1 MDCTSSPRPAGR
13 VACGAAAAGAALSA
27 GSHLSEARLILD
39 QVFDH
44 EASHPDRVFLTQP
57 IGNGQVVDTTWG
69 QMLDQSRRMAA
80 HLQSRGLPRGARVAI
95 LSKNCAHFV
104 MAELAI
110 WLGGY
115 TTVAI
120 FPTETADTV
129 RFVLEHSG
137 ASLLFVGKLD
147 TWAQQRT
154 GVAAA
159 LPCIALPLAPPTE
172 FETWDAITARTAPLQ
187 GRPQRGADELAML
200 IYTSGST
207 GQPKGVMNSFG
218 AFSRVAEGIETD
230 LRKRMGQHE
239 ARVLSYLP
247 LAHSFER
254 SWIEAAALWGGNTRI
269 FFAESLDTFLQD
281 LRRARPTLFIS
292 VPRLWL
298 KFQQGVFAKMP
309 PAKLDRLLSIPLVG
323 RLVARKVLKGLG
335 LDAVKQA
342 GSGSAPLPPELIR
355 WYRRIGLKLFEGYGM
370 TEDNSYSFTSNEQF
384 SEPGYVG
391 VPMPGVQGKLSS
403 DGEILIKSPG
413 QFSGYYKQPELTAAS
428 FTDDGFFRTGD
439 RGEIRPDGLLKIT
452 GRTKELFKTAKGK
465 YIAPAPIE
473 NRLNANPMVE
483 LSLVSGVGQ
492 PAAYALVVLAE
503 ALRPQ
508 LQDAAVR
515 EQVQREMEQLLADVN
530 RAVADYEALQMIV
543 LVREP
548 WSIENGFLTPT
559 MKIRRAR
566 IETAVEPLVASW
578 YAQRSRVVWA

>member
-1 MDCTSSPRPAGR
+1 MAGD
-13 VACGAAAAGAALSA
+13 
-27 GSHLSEARLILD
+27 RLILE
-39 QVFDH
+39 QVFEH
-44 EASHPDRVFLTQP
+44 EDQHPDRVYLTQP
-57 IGNGQVVDTTWG
+57 VGGGQVVDYTWA
-69 QMLDQSRRMAA
+69 QVLDQSRRMAA
-80 HLQSRGLPRGARVAI
+80 HLQSRGYGRGARIAI
-95 LSKNCAHFV
+95 LSKNCAHFF

-129 RFVLEHSG
+129 RFVLEHSE

-147 TWAQQRT
+147 TWPQQRA
-154 GVAAA
+154 GVAAS
-159 LPCIALPLAPPTE
+159 LPCIALPLAPPTD

-187 GRPQRGADELAML
+187 GRPQRAADELAML

-218 AFSRVAEGIETD
+218 AISRTAEGIATD
-230 LRKRMGQHE
+230 VRKRVGSGFE
-239 ARVLSYLP
+239 ARMLSYLP

-254 SWIEAAALWGGNTRI
+254 SWVEAQSLWDGHTHI
-269 FFAESLDTFLQD
+269 YFAESLDTFVQD
-281 LRRARPTLFIS
+281 LKRARPTLFIS

-309 PAKLDRLLSIPLVG
+309 PAKLERLLSIPLLG
-323 RLVARKVLKGLG
+323 RVVARKVLTGLG
-335 LDAVKQA
+335 LDAVKHA

-355 WYRRIGLKLFEGYGM
+355 WYRRLGLKLFEGYGM
-370 TEDNSYSFTSNEQF
+370 TEDNSYSHSSNDDA

-391 VPMPGVQGKLSS
+391 VPMPGVQVKLSA
-403 DGEILIKSPG
+403 DGEVLIKSPG

-428 FTDDGFFRTGD
+428 FTEDGFFRTGD
-439 RGEIRPDGLLKIT
+439 RGERRPDGLLKIT

-473 NRLNANPMVE
+473 NRLNAHPMVE

-503 ALRPQ
+503 ALRPR
-508 LQDAAVR
+508 LADAAVR
-515 EQVQREMEQLLADVN
+515 ADVQREMEQLLADVN
-530 RAVADYEALQMIV
+530 RTLADYEALQMIV
-543 LVREP
+543 LVRDP

-559 MKIRRAR
+559 MKIKRAR
-566 IETAVEPLVASW
+566 IEAAVEPKVAGW
-578 YAQRSRVVWA
+578 YEQRARVIWA